1 MCSSDLG
8 WNASARCSPAE
19 EGGLSEDL
27 GRREGKA
34 PGFALPKR
42 FSLRVGGIGRLG
54 VLTPSPIGRL
64 GEKVSEDLGRRGV
77 RGIGRLGEKVSE
89 DLGC

>member
-1 MCSSDLG
+1 M
-8 WNASARCSPAE
+8 
-19 EGGLSEDL
+19 

-64 GEKVSEDLGRRGV
+64 GEKVSEDLGRKGAETRKTWGV
-77 RGIGRLGEKVSE
+77 LRPESPSPSHPVSA
-89 DLGC
+89 LLLIIISQSKGCRYF